1 MHGGDDSPPR
11 PARFARLMT
20 AMNNHKLKVFSGR
33 ANVPLAE
40 KIAQCLGN
48 PLGKITLLNFP
59 DGETWCRIEEDVR
72 GRDVFVVQPTCPP
85 VNENLMELLII
96 LDSLKRAS
104 ADRITAVLPY
114 YGYARQDRKD
124 VGRVPIT
131 AKLVAD
137 LLTVAGAN
145 RVLALDL
152 HAAQIQGFFDIPVDH
167 LHAAPVINDYI
178 RSLNIPVSDFVVLSP
193 DEGSIKR
200 ALVYQKKLGGAIAI
214 VDKRRS
220 SATETKQANLI
231 GASLNGKVV
240 VIFDDM
246 ISTAGSVVGAAHVAR
261 CNGAREVYACATHP
275 VLCGPAIDRLRDA
288 PLKQVVVTDS
298 IPLTP
303 DKQLPRI
310 KVLSVAPLL
319 ADAIKRIHLNESVS
333 KLFE

>member
-1 MHGGDDSPPR
+1 MH
-11 PARFARLMT
+11 T
-20 AMNNHKLKVFSGR
+20 NHKLKVFSGR
-33 ANVPLAE
+33 ANPRLSE
-40 KIAQCLGN
+40 KIAAVLGD
-48 PLGKITLLNFP
+48 PLGKATLANFP
-59 DGETWCRIEEDVR
+59 DGEISVRVEEDVR

-85 VNENLMELLII
+85 VNENLMELLIM
-96 LDSLKRAS
+96 LDSFKRAS
-104 ADRITAVLPY
+104 AARLTVVLPY

-137 LLTVAGAN
+137 LLARAGAN
-145 RVLALDL
+145 RVLTLDL

-167 LHAAPVINDYI
+167 LYASPVINDYV
-178 RSLNIPVSDFVVLSP
+178 RSLNIPMRDFVVLSP

-200 ALVYQKKLGGAIAI
+200 ALLHQKKLGGAIAI

-231 GASLNGKVV
+231 GSSLHGKVA

-246 ISTAGSVVGAAHVAR
+246 ISTAGSVVGAANVAR
-261 CNGAREVYACATHP
+261 LNGAREVYACATHP
-275 VLCGPAIDRLRDA
+275 VLCGPAIEHLRESG
-288 PLKQVVVTDS
+288 LREIVVTDS
-298 IPLTP
+298 IPIPPGKL
-303 DKQLPRI
+303 LPNMR
-310 KVLSVAPLL
+310 VLSVAPLL

>member
-1 MHGGDDSPPR
+1 
-11 PARFARLMT
+11 
-20 AMNNHKLKVFSGR
+20 MNNHKLKVFSGR
-33 ANVPLAE
+33 ANIPLAE
-40 KIAQCLGN
+40 KIAQCLGD
-48 PLGKITLLNFP
+48 PLGKMVLHNFP
-59 DGETWCRIEEDVR
+59 DGEVWCRIDEDVR
-72 GRDVFVVQPTCPP
+72 GRDVFVLQPTCPP
-85 VNENLMELLII
+85 VNENLMELLIM
-96 LDSLKRAS
+96 LDSFKRAS
-104 ADRITAVLPY
+104 AARITAVLPY

-137 LLTVAGAN
+137 LLTSAGAH

-152 HAAQIQGFFDIPVDH
+152 HAAQIQGFFDVPADH
-167 LHAAPVINDYI
+167 LHASPVICDHI
-178 RSLNIPVSDFVVLSP
+178 RTLQIPAADFVVLSP

-200 ALVYQKKLGGAIAI
+200 ALAYQKKLGGAIAI

-231 GASLNGKVV
+231 GATLENKVA

-246 ISTAGSVVGAAHVAR
+246 ISTAGSVVGAANVAK
-261 CNGAREVYACATHP
+261 CNGAREILACATHP
-275 VLCGPAIDRLRDA
+275 VFCGQAVQRLKDS
-288 PLKQVVVTDS
+288 PLRQIIVTDS

-303 DKQLPRI
+303 DKSLPRV

-319 ADAIKRIHLNESVS
+319 ADAIKRIHFNESVS